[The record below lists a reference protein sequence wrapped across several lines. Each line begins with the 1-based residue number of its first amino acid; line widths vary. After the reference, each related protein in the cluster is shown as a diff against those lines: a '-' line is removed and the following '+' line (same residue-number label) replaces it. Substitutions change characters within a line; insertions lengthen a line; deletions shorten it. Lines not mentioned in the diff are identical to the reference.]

1 MKIIFAHGYTASATS
16 DWYPEICTE
25 LRALKIAYAI
35 PNLPGDTHPHATDWI
50 EALHAEIEKAKEP
63 PIVVGHSLG
72 TRALLLTLEK
82 YPTKLK
88 AMILVAPLAN
98 TTENAKRRNEA
109 YPDFFDHV
117 IDMKKIQ
124 DATPNRI
131 ILHSIDDD
139 SVPYRQGQ
147 EVTRDL
153 GGHLLT
159 YNGKGHFTEAENYIY
174 ILDVIK
180 NILNIRL

>member
-1 MKIIFAHGYTASATS
+1 MKIIFAHGYTATPVT
-16 DWYPEICTE
+16 DWYPEICAE

-35 PNLPGDTHPHATDWI
+35 PQLPGNDHPHAAEWVELI
-50 EALHAEIEKAKEP
+50 HAEIEKAKEP

-82 YPTKLK
+82 YPTTLK
-88 AMILVAPLAN
+88 ALILVAPLAN
-98 TTENAKRRNEA
+98 TVENAKRRNEA
-109 YPDFFDHV
+109 YPDFFDHE

-124 DATPNRI
+124 TTTPHRI
-131 ILHSIDDD
+131 ILHSMDDD

-147 EVTRDL
+147 EMTRDL
-153 GGHLLT
+153 DAHLLT
-159 YNGKGHFTEAENYIY
+159 YNGKGHFDQPDQYIY

-180 NILNIRL
+180 NILNIR